1 MSMFDKQDIDVPDFG
16 FERLPI
22 PCLPGNEGALA
33 RAVSSVLESAKVAP
47 SAMKDEIAMI
57 AEEMALFAQ
66 DGGDVRSVTEDVI
79 VAAVRAGL
87 GSGFPDQA
95 KRLGKA
101 CLDLLTAMR
110 DHWKLSPTSAFAL
123 LSESGIVLRLAIEL
137 RMSSAGIAEML
148 GARGQASRWPWKAIQ
163 ALLVKCG
170 CAPTLGFP
178 TQKNDQLVR
187 MLWDEDMRELDET
200 FADAA
205 LEDAIVIVAQY
216 ASELGMQAELAGLL
230 ATFFSDEDAMP
241 LHEPYLQILHFQMI
255 IAEFFDHPLTNAYEF
270 SPRGKIAE
278 LVFAKYQAERA
289 NPFLNNLKGVERLD
303 TAWALQRKTPQRA
316 MAISL
321 VSILEAASELP
332 YNPRRRLAKFI
343 RLFLLKVLQ
352 LRERPSQIH
361 TSVSD
366 AVLAQWTID

>member
-1 MSMFDKQDIDVPDFG
+1 MFDKQDIDVPDFG

-148 GARGQASRWPWKAIQ
+148 GARG
-163 ALLVKCG
+163 
-170 CAPTLGFP
+170 
-178 TQKNDQLVR
+178 
-187 MLWDEDMRELDET
+187 
-200 FADAA
+200 
-205 LEDAIVIVAQY
+205 
-216 ASELGMQAELAGLL
+216 
-230 ATFFSDEDAMP
+230 
-241 LHEPYLQILHFQMI
+241 
-255 IAEFFDHPLTNAYEF
+255 
-270 SPRGKIAE
+270 
-278 LVFAKYQAERA
+278 
-289 NPFLNNLKGVERLD
+289 
-303 TAWALQRKTPQRA
+303 
-316 MAISL
+316 
-321 VSILEAASELP
+321 
-332 YNPRRRLAKFI
+332 
-343 RLFLLKVLQ
+343 
-352 LRERPSQIH
+352 
-361 TSVSD
+361 
-366 AVLAQWTID
+366 

>member
-1 MSMFDKQDIDVPDFG
+1 
-16 FERLPI
+16 
-22 PCLPGNEGALA
+22 
-33 RAVSSVLESAKVAP
+33 
-47 SAMKDEIAMI
+47 
-57 AEEMALFAQ
+57 
-66 DGGDVRSVTEDVI
+66 
-79 VAAVRAGL
+79 
-87 GSGFPDQA
+87 
-95 KRLGKA
+95 
-101 CLDLLTAMR
+101 
-110 DHWKLSPTSAFAL
+110 
-123 LSESGIVLRLAIEL
+123 
-137 RMSSAGIAEML
+137 
-148 GARGQASRWPWKAIQ
+148 
-163 ALLVKCG
+163 LVKCG

-366 AVLAQWTID
+366 AVLAQWTIDWVSSSPTHTLGIVEQRLLDWVCAVRHPKKDG